1 MAQVI
6 DAERLKRMRK
16 LRGLTQDEL
25 AEKARLNKQ
34 TVYRLEREN
43 RPIRKRNLDGLAQGL
58 VVDPEVLTG
67 EKPIP
72 LDDGQPSAPADE
84 IAYQLN
90 VRVDAAIRNAFE
102 LVARR
107 YGVSVPKIAQ
117 LAPLLFVIIAEASL
131 KHRRKKLDE
140 FEAALDRISE
150 LGSHLPHF
158 PASCF
163 YGMDDQEQSIKVE
176 KKSIDGRDLFGL
188 NRFDPY
194 GVDDKDKAN
203 PFVAYVKALTAGRDD
218 ITVSALGP
226 TSTEYRVCRS
236 AATELAGGDEQVA
249 NWLLK
254 GEVPIHRMP
263 RGLKTVA
270 ERVEWIGQNRI
281 SIQKVTEQ
289 IPEGFPGDLEP
300 DLDDEIEL

>member
-1 MAQVI
+1 M
-6 DAERLKRMRK
+6 
-16 LRGLTQDEL
+16 
-25 AEKARLNKQ
+25 
-34 TVYRLEREN
+34 
-43 RPIRKRNLDGLAQGL
+43 
-58 VVDPEVLTG
+58 LTG

-72 LDDGQPSAPADE
+72 LDASEPRAPADE

-107 YGVSVPKIAQ
+107 YGVSVAKIAQ
-117 LAPLLFVIIAEASL
+117 LAPLLFVIVADASL

-150 LGSHLPHF
+150 LGLHLPHF

-163 YGMDDQEQSIKVE
+163 YGMHDQEQSIHVE
-176 KKSIDGRDLFGL
+176 KASIDGRDLFGL
-188 NRFDPY
+188 KRFDPD
-194 GVDDKDKAN
+194 GVDDKEEAN
-203 PFVAYVKALTAGRDD
+203 PFVAYLKALTAGRDD

-249 NWLLK
+249 DWLLR

-270 ERVEWIGQNRI
+270 ERVEWMGQNKI
-281 SIQKVTEQ
+281 SVHKVTEQ
-289 IPEGFPGDLEP
+289 IPEGFPGDLEFP
-300 DLDDEIEL
+300 NPLDLDLEII